1 MRVDAKPQPGKH
13 LLPTLIAAFALLIG
27 LLVASAYIGIG
38 AIESAESDASSL
50 VSRERDTLHLI
61 EEIQQQQENLNAV
74 FYSVASLPRRPAD
87 RERLLARLD
96 ELESH
101 ILHPVH
107 HGIDSG
113 HGVSRA
119 DVRQAAV
126 AFIAEGRQTLRSG
139 AMPSE
144 AFFSKHERLS
154 DILTEI
160 ANSNFNVSTAME
172 KGRAARSLQRIRY
185 SLLLLGIA
193 LTLAITGAVFT
204 VYTVH
209 QMFRRLRWQA
219 TELAHL
225 SSRSMSEQEESARRF
240 SRELHDEFGQTLS
253 AIEANLVSMCHAR
266 KYDEG
271 RMEDCLGLIR
281 DGIEN
286 ARELSQL
293 LRPSILDD
301 FGLDA
306 SLNWLARTFSER
318 TNIQVAYES
327 DFSDRLEAE
336 TETQLFRIAQEAL
349 TNVARHANAS
359 HVRMELKKAGRNLLL
374 TIADDGR
381 GMPPSISQH
390 GGLGLVGMRAR
401 ARDAHASL
409 RIRSSPG
416 RGVTVL
422 VEVSVE
428 PTPNVQKDSHLVSR

>member
-1 MRVDAKPQPGKH
+1 MK
-13 LLPTLIAAFALLIG
+13 
-27 LLVASAYIGIG
+27 
-38 AIESAESDASSL
+38 SD
-50 VSRERDTLHLI
+50 
-61 EEIQQQQENLNAV
+61 
-74 FYSVASLPRRPAD
+74 
-87 RERLLARLD
+87 
-96 ELESH
+96 
-101 ILHPVH
+101 
-107 HGIDSG
+107 
-113 HGVSRA
+113 HGVSRG
-119 DVRQAAV
+119 DVRQAAM
-126 AFIAEGRQTLRSG
+126 AFIAEGRQTLSAG
-139 AMPSE
+139 TAPSE
-144 AFFSKHERLS
+144 AFFSKHELLNEV
-154 DILTEI
+154 LTEI
-160 ANSNFNVSTAME
+160 ANSNFNASTTME

-193 LTLAITGAVFT
+193 LTLAITGAVLT

-225 SSRSMSEQEESARRF
+225 SSRSMSEQEEAARRF

-253 AIEANLVSMCHAR
+253 AIEANLVSICHAR

-327 DFSDRLEAE
+327 DFSGRLEAE

-359 HVRMELKKAGRNLLL
+359 QVHMELKKAGRNLLL
-374 TIADDGR
+374 TIQDNGR
-381 GMPPSISQH
+381 GMPSSISRH

-409 RIRSSPG
+409 RIKSSPG

-428 PTPNVQKDSHLVSR
+428 SIPNTQKDSHLVSG